1 MDSVLYMEGINVTM
15 FKISRRA
22 HPFEIPK
29 NNYAKKLM
37 TLRTSFIT
45 SSKNI
50 QEYLN
55 EWAVVS
61 CY

>member
-1 MDSVLYMEGINVTM
+1 MFLYGGINVKM

-29 NNYAKKLM
+29 NKYAKRLKTLM
-37 TLRTSFIT
+37 ISFIT

-61 CY
+61 YY

>member
-1 MDSVLYMEGINVTM
+1 MEGINVKM
-15 FKISRRA
+15 FKISRRV
-22 HPFEIPK
+22 HRFEIPE
-29 NNYAKKLM
+29 NNYAKKLK